1 MILRFYSF
9 VLSLLFLSLSLKA
22 QVKLARV
29 FTNHMVLQQQADV
42 KLWGWTKP
50 NEKLSIYSSW
60 DNKQQTIKA
69 NSKGEW
75 WVQLQTPKASF
86 TEQEIKVKS
95 TSGNIKL
102 QHILI
107 GEVWLCGGQSNM
119 EMPMKGFKSQPVW
132 GANAAV
138 LKSANPNIR
147 VYTVP
152 RGSQLLP
159 QDTSKT
165 SFWKVAQPESIANFS
180 ATGYYFGRLL
190 QEMLQVPI
198 GLINCSYGGSVAEAW
213 MSKQAL
219 QDFKDINIPQRQDS
233 IKSPNRTA
241 TLLYNAMLKPIIP
254 YAIKG
259 CIWYQGESNYERPDQ
274 YESLFPAMVK
284 HWRSEWKQ
292 GDFPF
297 YYAQIAPYN
306 YAQLPP
312 YHYGGKYN
320 SAYIRDAQRKAEA
333 KISNSAMAVLLDI
346 GEENN
351 IHPMHKE
358 PVGTRLAL
366 LALAQT
372 YGLKGFGYASPAV
385 ESTQISGSV
394 ITVKFKNAPNGLTSY
409 GKELQQ
415 FEVAGANK
423 QYYPA
428 KASIQGSTVVVS
440 SPMVKEPVA
449 VRYAFK
455 DFVVGELFSTEGL
468 PLSSFRTDDF

>member
-9 VLSLLFLSLSLKA
+9 VLSLLFLSLSLSA
-22 QVKLARV
+22 QVKLASV
-29 FTNHMVLQQQADV
+29 FTDYMVLQQQAEV
-42 KLWGWTKP
+42 KLWGWTRP
-50 NEKLSIYSSW
+50 NEKLVIFNSW
-60 DNKQQTIKA
+60 NKKQQQVSA

-86 TEQEIKVKS
+86 IEQEIKIKS
-95 TSGNIKL
+95 ASGNIKL

-107 GEVWLCGGQSNM
+107 GEVWLCSGQSNM

-132 GANAAV
+132 GSNEAV
-138 LKSANPNIR
+138 LKSSNPHIR

-190 QEMLQVPI
+190 QEMLHVPI

-213 MSKQAL
+213 MNKQAL
-219 QDFKDINIPQRQDS
+219 QDFKDINIPVRQDS

-284 HWRSEWKQ
+284 QGRSQ
-292 GDFPF
+292 
-297 YYAQIAPYN
+297 
-306 YAQLPP
+306 
-312 YHYGGKYN
+312 
-320 SAYIRDAQRKAEA
+320 
-333 KISNSAMAVLLDI
+333 
-346 GEENN
+346 
-351 IHPMHKE
+351 
-358 PVGTRLAL
+358 
-366 LALAQT
+366 
-372 YGLKGFGYASPAV
+372 
-385 ESTQISGSV
+385 
-394 ITVKFKNAPNGLTSY
+394 
-409 GKELQQ
+409 
-415 FEVAGANK
+415 
-423 QYYPA
+423 
-428 KASIQGSTVVVS
+428 
-440 SPMVKEPVA
+440 
-449 VRYAFK
+449 
-455 DFVVGELFSTEGL
+455 
-468 PLSSFRTDDF
+468 